1 LPGTRLVIAS
11 LLVAS
16 AAWAQNAPGT
26 APPFSLDRVAEIDI
40 RMAPEDWRTV
50 RFSHRPLDTTG
61 LPDSGADEGFDYRRA
76 DIRIDGVSVAQ
87 VGVRKKGFLGS
98 VVSTRPSL
106 KVKFDEYV
114 DGQTFAGLDGLTLNN
129 NNQDQ
134 SLMQQFL
141 AYDLYARAG
150 VPAPQTSFARVRVN
164 GEDMGIYTRVETI
177 DRAFL
182 RRVFG
187 NDTGVLWEGYVG
199 DFVGVRTQSIV
210 EKRGGRNQDRSA
222 IPRLTT
228 LLAAPGPLDVA
239 GVEAIVDLDG
249 FIRMWAIE
257 SLMGHWDSYSGNRNN
272 FYLYA
277 HPTTKKLHFIPWGAD
292 DLFADPGPL
301 QFKMVPKSFKAEGIL
316 SRRLWEVPAIHER
329 YRAAMRQ
336 ILAGP
341 WNEDRILGDLRDRAA
356 ALQPQSHLR
365 PDTIRTAGTRIETF
379 VKGRR
384 AAVEA
389 ELTGP
394 APAWPAD
401 PPPKPPTPIALSG
414 SFTAPWTREALTNP
428 MGNGKV
434 SLTPEAG
441 PLPKDFA
448 VSGAYSLVFDQGGP
462 PPASLRD
469 RYMGITL
476 VGATKGGF
484 LAVTFIVDPLLL
496 DGGPGLY
503 PLDGFAA
510 WAIVVMQDGPGP
522 PRLAIFGNTGELRLE
537 EVASR
542 EGGQVRGTFTLR
554 GVFPF

>member
-277 HPTTKKLHFIPWGAD
+277 HPTTKKLFR
-292 DLFADPGPL
+292 F
-301 QFKMVPKSFKAEGIL
+301 
-316 SRRLWEVPAIHER
+316 
-329 YRAAMRQ
+329 
-336 ILAGP
+336 
-341 WNEDRILGDLRDRAA
+341 
-356 ALQPQSHLR
+356 
-365 PDTIRTAGTRIETF
+365 
-379 VKGRR
+379 
-384 AAVEA
+384 
-389 ELTGP
+389 
-394 APAWPAD
+394 
-401 PPPKPPTPIALSG
+401 
-414 SFTAPWTREALTNP
+414 
-428 MGNGKV
+428 
-434 SLTPEAG
+434 PE
-441 PLPKDFA
+441 
-448 VSGAYSLVFDQGGP
+448 
-462 PPASLRD
+462 
-469 RYMGITL
+469 
-476 VGATKGGF
+476 
-484 LAVTFIVDPLLL
+484 
-496 DGGPGLY
+496 
-503 PLDGFAA
+503 
-510 WAIVVMQDGPGP
+510 
-522 PRLAIFGNTGELRLE
+522 
-537 EVASR
+537 
-542 EGGQVRGTFTLR
+542 
-554 GVFPF
+554 